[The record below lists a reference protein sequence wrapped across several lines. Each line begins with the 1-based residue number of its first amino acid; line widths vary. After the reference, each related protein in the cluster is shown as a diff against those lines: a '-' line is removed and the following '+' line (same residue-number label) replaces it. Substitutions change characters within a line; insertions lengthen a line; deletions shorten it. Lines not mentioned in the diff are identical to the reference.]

1 VCFCGEDSEIL
12 ERLKGMLETAYY
24 HISTSTDV
32 MGVEAAVALKNAYAL
47 SVSLAIGLIER
58 EEGVGCQEAYNPQ
71 AALFGQAMREMA
83 ALVHLLGGRE
93 ESVAFGVGDLYV
105 TIFGGRTRRLGTLLG
120 RGLSF
125 EEALAELE
133 GVTLE
138 SVAITKVVA
147 KAVRTQA
154 QQGLLRLGD
163 FPLLMHVDEII
174 SQGKP
179 VNIPWKAF
187 TYSFR

>member
-1 VCFCGEDSEIL
+1 MQAKLGQGKSLSLNAIGGPCTSYELADRRHSAVCFCGEDSEIL

-83 ALVHLLGGRE
+83 ALVHLLGGRKR
-93 ESVAFGVGDLYV
+93 A
-105 TIFGGRTRRLGTLLG
+105 
-120 RGLSF
+120 
-125 EEALAELE
+125 
-133 GVTLE
+133 
-138 SVAITKVVA
+138 
-147 KAVRTQA
+147 
-154 QQGLLRLGD
+154 
-163 FPLLMHVDEII
+163 
-174 SQGKP
+174 
-179 VNIPWKAF
+179 
-187 TYSFR
+187 